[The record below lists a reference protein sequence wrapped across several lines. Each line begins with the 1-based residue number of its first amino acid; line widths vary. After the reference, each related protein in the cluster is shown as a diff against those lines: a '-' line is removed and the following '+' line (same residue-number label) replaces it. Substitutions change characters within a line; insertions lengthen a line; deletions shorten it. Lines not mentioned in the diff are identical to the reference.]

1 MSSRFR
7 ALLFVVGFAVAV
19 PGLGLSAQAP
29 LADTADLFIGTWILD
44 VSKCRYD
51 PGPPPKSELRTF
63 DYTRDGMIL
72 STSHTVN
79 ADGSQRFGHWVAK
92 LDGSENLEFS
102 RSTGRNPSS
111 VVSFKRVDPYTIEIT
126 AYRGG
131 RIAAA
136 GSMTVSNDGKTMTRK
151 IHRTDVGQPVQNDLA
166 VFERQP

>member
-1 MSSRFR
+1 M
-7 ALLFVVGFAVAV
+7 AQDDPFV
-19 PGLGLSAQAP
+19 
-29 LADTADLFIGTWILD
+29 GTWQLN
-44 VSKCRYD
+44 VAKSHFD
-51 PGPPPKSELRTF
+51 PGPPPKSQMRTI

-79 ADGSQRFGHWVAK
+79 ADGSRRFGHWVAK

-102 RSTGRNPSS
+102 RSAGRNPTS

-136 GSMTVSNDGKTMTRK
+136 GSMTVSKDGKTLTRR

-166 VFERQP
+166 VFERQQ